1 MRTRLPLQVLAT
13 AVVLAV
19 TCLPEAVA
27 AQQRPL
33 TPDDPDVVGPG
44 VVLFEAGVETGSN
57 VRYKLS
63 GLSGDRIAVP
73 VGLSFGLGTIAEL
86 QLDAG
91 YNWLSI
97 DSREDAPLASRVPTG
112 ITWTSDVIDVTV
124 ATKIKLLSEGAHR
137 PAMGVRFA
145 TRLPNA
151 SNESGLGLDT
161 TDFSFSI
168 LGAKTVRGVRIVGNA
183 GLAIL
188 SNPLI
193 ATVQDDAFVGGVS
206 LTRRVSPRWEMV
218 GDVAWQSVWFAD
230 VPPVGA
236 EPLGEVRAGARFTRG
251 HARFDAGVLAGF
263 TARSPGF
270 GVIAGVTLR
279 RPD

>member
-1 MRTRLPLQVLAT
+1 MAVLA
-13 AVVLAV
+13 L
-19 TCLPEAVA
+19 VA
-27 AQQRPL
+27 MPGMAGAQQRPL
-33 TPDDPDVVGPG
+33 TPEDPEVVGPG
-44 VVLFEAGVETGSN
+44 VVLLEAGVETGSN
-57 VRYKLS
+57 VRYALS
-63 GLSGDRIAVP
+63 GLNGDRIAIP
-73 VGLSFGLGTIAEL
+73 VGVSFGLGTIAEL

-97 DSREDAPLASRVPTG
+97 DGRQDAPLSSRVAPG
-112 ITWTSDVIDVTV
+112 ISWTSDVLDVTV
-124 ATKIKLLSEGAHR
+124 ATKIRLMSEGARR
-137 PAMGVRFA
+137 PAFGIRFA

-161 TDFSFSI
+161 TDFSFGI
-168 LGAKTVRGVRIVGNA
+168 LGAKTVCGVRVVGNA

-206 LTRRVSPRWEMV
+206 LARRVSSRWEIV

-230 VPPVGA
+230 VPPIGA

-251 HARFDAGVLAGF
+251 RTRFDGGVLAGF
-263 TARSPGF
+263 TQRSPGF
-270 GVIAGVTLR
+270 GVIAGVTFR
-279 RPD
+279 RGPV